1 MRGKDFLNKF
11 CSLYSSKIY
20 RKCFMDIFRY
30 IALAKERG
38 ASDVH
43 LIAGQP
49 PVLRVSG
56 QLMFFDHD
64 PPLDTQALKEAV
76 YQQFLT
82 PEFRARFEEL
92 WDLDFGLE
100 RDDIRLRINLRVQK
114 NGLALSARLIP
125 LKIPSP
131 EDIDLSQTIQNLVS
145 LQSGLILLTGPSGC
159 GKSTTMAVL
168 IDLINKNWNTHIITL
183 EDPIEFV
190 YSRKKSIIE
199 QRELSHHARS
209 FGQGLKYALRQ
220 DPNVLMVGEMR
231 DLETMSAVLTA
242 AETGHL
248 VFSTLHTPGA
258 AATIERIVDCFPPH
272 QQRQVL
278 LQLSSTLRAV
288 ISQQLFT
295 KIGGGIIVAREVLM
309 VTPAVANLIREN
321 KIAQICSV
329 MQTSGKIGMMTME
342 KAVKEL
348 IDAGLVDK
356 EEGQRRIKVFGL

>member
-1 MRGKDFLNKF
+1 
-11 CSLYSSKIY
+11 
-20 RKCFMDIFRY
+20 MDIFHY
-30 IALAKERG
+30 IDLAEKRG

-49 PVLRVSG
+49 PVLRVHG

-64 PPLDTQALKEAV
+64 PPLDAQDLKTAI
-76 YQQFLT
+76 YQQFLK
-82 PEFRARFEEL
+82 PEFRARFEEA
-92 WDLDFGLE
+92 WDLDFGLDH
-100 RDDIRLRINLRVQK
+100 DDIRLRINLRVQK

-125 LKIPSP
+125 LKIPCP
-131 EDIDLSQTIQNLVS
+131 EDIDLSQTIQDLAN
-145 LQSGLILLTGPSGC
+145 LQSGLILITGPSGC
-159 GKSTTMAVL
+159 GKSTAMAVL
-168 IDLINKNWNTHIITL
+168 LDLVNKNWHTHILTI

-190 YSRKKSIIE
+190 YERKKSIIE
-199 QRELSHHARS
+199 QRELGHQVRS

-231 DLETMSAVLTA
+231 DLETMAATLTA
-242 AETGHL
+242 VETGHL

-272 QQRQVL
+272 QQKQVL

-295 KIGGGIIVAREVLM
+295 RRGGGIIVAREVLM
-309 VTPAVANLIREN
+309 VTPAVTNLIREN
-321 KIAQICSV
+321 KIAQITSV

-342 KAVKEL
+342 KAVSQL
-348 IDAGLVDK
+348 IDAGLVDP